1 MKILTANIAHGLKFG
16 EFSTVGESTLQSLA
30 QELKADVVCLQ
41 EVDSIKERSSRLDQ
55 IEILRI
61 HGGFEFAYFFPALVG
76 EPGERE
82 AFRMPSSAEVKSP
95 PENSYGIGILSRFPI
110 NDVQTMQLSG
120 SRLSLPMPFLVDGKN
135 RWRMIPDE
143 PRIAAR
149 VTVESPLGEIDIV
162 TTHLSFIP
170 SRAVSQLLALRQFVQ
185 TKPIIF
191 AGDFN
196 LSPGLT
202 KRLTKL
208 NHAVFRPTYPKLQ
221 PRAQL
226 DHILISNSLTCFD
239 SGTLELSI
247 SDHLALFAEVT
258 KK

>member
-1 MKILTANIAHGLKFG
+1 LKILTANIAHGLKFG
-16 EFSTVGESTLQSLA
+16 EFSIVGEDALQSLA

-41 EVDSIKERSSRLDQ
+41 EVDFIKERSSMLDQ

-61 HGGFEFAYFFPALVG
+61 YGGFEFAYFFPALVG
-76 EPGERE
+76 EPGDRE
-82 AFRMPSSAEVKSP
+82 VFRIPTSSEVKTP

-149 VTVESPLGEIDIV
+149 VTVESPQGEIDIV

-170 SRAVSQLLALRQFVQ
+170 SRAISQLLALRHLVR
-185 TKPIIF
+185 TKPTIF

-196 LSPGLT
+196 LAPGITKTLT
-202 KRLTKL
+202 QL
-208 NHAVFRPTYPKLQ
+208 NHAVLSPTYPKLQ

-226 DHILISNSLTCFD
+226 DHILISNTLTSID
-239 SGTLELSI
+239 SGALELPI
-247 SDHLALFAEVT
+247 SDHLALFAEVS

>member
-1 MKILTANIAHGLKFG
+1 M
-16 EFSTVGESTLQSLA
+16 QSLA

-41 EVDSIKERSSRLDQ
+41 EVDFMKERSSMLDQ
-55 IEILRI
+55 IEILSI
-61 HGGFEFAYFFPALVG
+61 YGGFEFAHFFPALVG
-76 EPGERE
+76 EPGARE
-82 AFRMPSSAEVKSP
+82 SFRMPTSSEVKTP
-95 PENSYGIGILSRFPI
+95 PGNSYGIGILSRFPI
-110 NDVQTMQLSG
+110 SDVQTMQLSG
-120 SRLSLPMPFLVDGKN
+120 SRLSLPMPCLIDGKN

-149 VTVESPLGEIDIV
+149 VTVESDQGEIDIV

-170 SRAVSQLLALRQFVQ
+170 SRAISQLLALRQFVG
-185 TKPIIF
+185 TKPTIF

-196 LSPGLT
+196 LAPGLT
-202 KRLTKL
+202 KTLMQL
-208 NHAVFRPTYPKLQ
+208 NHAVLSPTYPKLQ

-226 DHILISNSLTCFD
+226 DHILISNTLTISD

-258 KK
+258 RK